1 VIKEKNKIR
10 RVGVV
15 KLGDGR
21 SVVERNKGQGARGKE
36 DGERN
41 KGQGERG
48 KEDRE
53 KLRSEVIRG
62 KREVG

>member
-10 RVGVV
+10 RLRLV
-15 KLGDGR
+15 KLGEGR
-21 SVVERNKGQGARGKE
+21 SVVERNKGQGAK
-36 DGERN
+36 
-41 KGQGERG
+41 G

-62 KREVG
+62 KREAS